1 MVFNYYSLHQLL
13 VPTPKIN
20 LNTSDVYYIAGTS
33 LVLRCQLMLLSGN
46 IDNDT
51 VADFQLKSNI
61 DNRVLFNNTSMP
73 EVIRTMKVNYRAF
86 FNFNILKLSDA
97 GEYTCTGYIY
107 NDVISPY
114 IIQSNETIDSGV
126 VFVKST

>member
-20 LNTSDVYYIAGTS
+20 LNTSDVYYVAGTS
-33 LVLRCQLMLLSGN
+33 FVLRCQLMLLSEN
-46 IDNDT
+46 IDDDT

-61 DNRVLFNNTSMP
+61 DDKVMFNNTSMP
-73 EVIRTMKVNYRAF
+73 EVISKMEVNYAAI

-97 GEYTCTGYIY
+97 GEYTCTGYIN
-107 NDVISPY
+107 NDGNSSY
-114 IIQSNETIDSGV
+114 IIQSNETTNSGI